1 MPLDCETPIDRLAR
15 PRSRTAK
22 LDSRALMQGT
32 CLVLIEAAGFAANVL
47 LVVLGL
53 PLFVFLFLA
62 GWDLGLLFA
71 QLGNLADHY
80 ASAEPLAR
88 RMFSQDLKVAFLL
101 AAGGYTLVRLPAF
114 LRRLERRLDEGGAR

>member
-1 MPLDCETPIDRLAR
+1 MPIDCETPIDRLAS
-15 PRSRTAK
+15 PRGRTAK
-22 LDSRALMQGT
+22 IDTRALVQGT

-53 PLFVFLFLA
+53 PLCVFLFLA

-71 QLGNLADHY
+71 QLGNLVDHY

-88 RMFSQDLKVAFLL
+88 RTFSQDLKVAFLL

-114 LRRLERRLDEGGAR
+114 LRRLDRRLNEGGTR

>member
-1 MPLDCETPIDRLAR
+1 MPLDCETPIDRLAS
-15 PRSRTAK
+15 PRGRTAK
-22 LDSRALMQGT
+22 IDAKALIQGT

-88 RMFSQDLKVAFLL
+88 RMFSQDLKAGFLL
-101 AAGGYTLVRLPAF
+101 AAGGYMLVRLPAF